1 MANDESKTELSTD
14 AFAALR
20 ARFQDQSRRA
30 QDYYAVMHEVRS
42 VLGSDEAA
50 SAWMEQPLPGCG
62 GRTPAQLVG
71 EGQHA
76 QVLAQVLAQLRAPR
90 R

>member
-1 MANDESKTELSTD
+1 MPNDELNQD

-30 QDYYAVMHEVRS
+30 QAYYAVMHEVRG

-50 SAWMEQPLPGCG
+50 SGWMEQPLPELD
-62 GRTPAQLVG
+62 GRTPAQLVAD
-71 EGQHA
+71 GQEE
-76 QVLAQVLAQLRAPR
+76 QVLARVRALRG
-90 R
+90 

>member
-1 MANDESKTELSTD
+1 MPNEELNPD

-30 QDYYAVMHEVRS
+30 QSYYAVMHEVRG

-50 SAWMEQPLPGCG
+50 GGWMEQPQPELD
-62 GRTPAQLVG
+62 GRTPAQLVAD
-71 EGQHA
+71 GQEDR
-76 QVLAQVLAQLRAPR
+76 VLARVRALRG
-90 R
+90 

>member
-1 MANDESKTELSTD
+1 MPNDELNGD

-30 QDYYAVMHEVRS
+30 QSYYAVMHEVRG

-50 SAWMEQPLPGCG
+50 SSWMEAPLPELD
-62 GRTPAQLVG
+62 GRTPAQLVAD
-71 EGQHA
+71 GQEE
-76 QVLAQVLAQLRAPR
+76 QVLARVRSLRG
-90 R
+90 